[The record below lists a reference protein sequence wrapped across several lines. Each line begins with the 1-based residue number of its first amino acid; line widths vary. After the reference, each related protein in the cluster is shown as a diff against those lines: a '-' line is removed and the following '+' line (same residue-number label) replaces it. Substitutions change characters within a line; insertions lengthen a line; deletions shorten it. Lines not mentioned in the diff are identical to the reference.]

1 MAGAVFGVFGLSLVV
16 AGAVLLVTG
25 DANLKGRL
33 HALVDGPMDPLLLFV
48 SSYFTLLSN
57 KAHPWKEERSE
68 HSLRKSQ
75 KCAFAKANSIY
86 QTSNFLFQA

>member
-48 SSYFTLLSN
+48 SSYFVV
-57 KAHPWKEERSE
+57 K
-68 HSLRKSQ
+68 
-75 KCAFAKANSIY
+75 
-86 QTSNFLFQA
+86 